1 MSFVGLY
8 TGLSGVR
15 AAQTGIDTT
24 SNNVANAATPG
35 YTRQRV
41 ELRPSHSYQTPFGG
55 VGTGVTIDTIA
66 RLRDGFLDDR
76 YRAAAGDHTAHSVR
90 AGLLTSTERLT
101 GEPENG
107 IANKLSRLW
116 EAAET
121 WSNDPADVSARRQVL
136 GELSSISQTVR
147 STMDAWASLEA
158 DTHARQT
165 ALTTSATDTLATLSD
180 LNRMIGGA
188 NPAHLG
194 GDTFDQRDRLLD
206 DLARLTGAQV
216 SLDDKGRASV
226 TLGGQQLLGPDGP
239 AALHAQDGEIHIAG
253 PGETFD
259 PQTPGTAAGALRGEL
274 GGLRQF
280 LTDDL
285 PRLRG
290 ELDDFA
296 DTFAAAVNAVNV
308 DAGGGPLLLNGD
320 DGLVTLTGDPA
331 DLRTGSATAPHDNT
345 HARQLAD
352 LRTTR
357 LGADGTAD
365 PAGASLEGRLADMVT
380 GLAGDVRAAKAGADA
395 ARSTYRGAELART
408 SEHGVSIDEEMVGL
422 VRYQRALEANARVMT
437 TVDEALQVLVNRTG
451 IVGR

>member
-1 MSFVGLY
+1 M
-8 TGLSGVR
+8 
-15 AAQTGIDTT
+15 
-24 SNNVANAATPG
+24 
-35 YTRQRV
+35 
-41 ELRPSHSYQTPFGG
+41 
-55 VGTGVTIDTIA
+55 
-66 RLRDGFLDDR
+66 
-76 YRAAAGDHTAHSVR
+76 
-90 AGLLTSTERLT
+90 
-101 GEPENG
+101 
-107 IANKLSRLW
+107 
-116 EAAET
+116 
-121 WSNDPADVSARRQVL
+121 
-136 GELSSISQTVR
+136 
-147 STMDAWASLEA
+147 
-158 DTHARQT
+158 
-165 ALTTSATDTLATLSD
+165 
-180 LNRMIGGA
+180 NRMIGGS

-206 DLARLTGAQV
+206 DLARLTGAEV
-216 SLDDKGRASV
+216 RLDDKGRASV
-226 TLGGQQLLGPDGP
+226 TLDGQQLLGPDGP
-239 AALHAQDGEIHIAG
+239 ASLHAQDGEIYVAA

-259 PQTPGTAAGALRGEL
+259 PEAPATAAGALRGEL